1 MIHLNQIKYL
11 LHFAAAIYTIFFLL
25 SGNIKKN
32 QQKLKAKQLILALR
46 ISISFHKSEDEYLKE
61 LLYITD
67 FQVMIWCF
75 EKKRKK

>member
-1 MIHLNQIKYL
+1 MIYLNQIKYL
-11 LHFAAAIYTIFFLL
+11 LHFAAAIYTFFLL

-46 ISISFHKSEDEYLKE
+46 ISISFHKSEDEYSKG